1 MEGELPVEMT
11 TLYLIR
17 HCESRV
23 IAGLEP
29 DLPRNDSAL
38 SEQGHLQAQRLS
50 VQLRS
55 YPITLFL
62 TSLALRA
69 QQTAVHLNQER
80 NVLLLSAMALNAYF
94 LRDDG
99 RGVETASQAL
109 ARSCGFI
116 AQFNPYYQ
124 HIAVV
129 SHDTLL
135 ESIRQQYLNLRFQ
148 ESVGAFAQPGTC
160 RVLRYDVHQGD
171 DCWREVASLTP

>member
-1 MEGELPVEMT
+1 MT

-29 DLPRNDSAL
+29 DLPRNDSVL

-50 VQLRS
+50 VQLQP

-80 NVLLLSAMALNAYF
+80 KVLLFSAMALNGYF
-94 LRDDG
+94 LRDNG
-99 RGVETASQAL
+99 EGVETVSQAL
-109 ARSCGFI
+109 ARSCGLI
-116 AQFNPYYQ
+116 AQFN
-124 HIAVV
+124 
-129 SHDTLL
+129 
-135 ESIRQQYLNLRFQ
+135 
-148 ESVGAFAQPGTC
+148 
-160 RVLRYDVHQGD
+160 
-171 DCWREVASLTP
+171 